1 MTILDDPRST
11 VPVERSTAGPA
22 PVPPDHRIRRGF
34 RRGALTLVGLLAL
47 LYVLW
52 VGFLWWFDVDSF
64 FGKSPSQ
71 VWEWLNDAESGAE
84 RRAELLDAFWYTA
97 EESALGYVVGTVVA
111 VIVASLFVLS
121 SALERAVMPI
131 ALALRSVPIVAL
143 VPLLAYVFGRGTLG
157 SMVIITIIVWF
168 PTLVLV
174 TTGLRSVSA
183 EAVDLMSAY
192 HASPLTTL
200 WKIRMPS
207 AVPALFA
214 SAKIGVPLAV
224 LGSLLNGW
232 LSSGTGLGN
241 LMVLSTTSSQYS
253 RLWAAVALVTVGSVV
268 VVAVIDALETMAV
281 ARFAPDRGT
290 R

>member
-1 MTILDDPRST
+1 MGAPAMSI
-11 VPVERSTAGPA
+11 VERSNAVTAAPA
-22 PVPPDHRIRRGF
+22 PEHRVRHGLA
-34 RRGALTLVGLLAL
+34 RGALTLVGLLAL
-47 LYVLW
+47 LYLLW
-52 VGFLWWFDVDSF
+52 IGFLAYFDVNSF

-71 VWEWLNDAESGAE
+71 VWEWLQDPGSGAE
-84 RRAELLDAFWYTA
+84 RRAELLDAFWFTA
-97 EESALGYVVGTVVA
+97 KESTLGYLVGTVVA
-111 VIVASLFVLS
+111 MAVASLFVLS

-143 VPLLAYVFGRGTLG
+143 IPLLAYIFGRGSMG

-174 TTGLRSVSA
+174 TSGLRSVSA
-183 EAVDLMSAY
+183 QSIDLMAAY
-192 HASPLTTL
+192 DASPLTTL
-200 WKIRMPS
+200 WKVRMPS

-232 LSSGTGLGN
+232 LSSGTGLGS

-253 RLWAAVALVTVGSVV
+253 RLWAAVALVTVSSVL
-268 VVAVIDALETMAV
+268 VVAVIDAFESIAV
-281 ARFAPDRGT
+281 GRYAPDRAA

>member
-1 MTILDDPRST
+1 MSAPDLPGAVTPTI
-11 VPVERSTAGPA
+11 GK
-22 PVPPDHRIRRGF
+22 DHRLRRGLV
-34 RRGALTLVGLLAL
+34 RGALTLLGLLVL

-52 VGFLWWFDVDSF
+52 IGFLWFFDVDSF

-71 VWEWLNDAESGAE
+71 VWEWLQDPDAGAE
-84 RRAELLDAFWYTA
+84 RRAELLDAFWFTA
-97 EESALGYVVGTVVA
+97 KESTLGYLVGTLVA
-111 VIVASLFVLS
+111 VAVASLFVLS

-143 VPLLAYVFGRGTLG
+143 VPLLAYIFGRGSMG

-174 TTGLRSVSA
+174 TSGLRSVSA
-183 EAVDLMSAY
+183 QAVDLMAAY
-192 HASPLTTL
+192 DASPLTTL

-253 RLWAAVALVTVGSVV
+253 RLWAAVVLVTLSSVL
-268 VVAVIDALETMAV
+268 VVAVIDAFEAIAV
-281 ARFAPDRGT
+281 GRYAPDRSA

>member
-1 MTILDDPRST
+1 MSAPDLPGAVTPTI
-11 VPVERSTAGPA
+11 GK
-22 PVPPDHRIRRGF
+22 DHRLRRGLV
-34 RRGALTLVGLLAL
+34 RGALTLLGLLVL

-52 VGFLWWFDVDSF
+52 IGFLWFFDVDSF

-71 VWEWLNDAESGAE
+71 VWEWLQDPESGAE
-84 RRAELLDAFWYTA
+84 RRAELLDAFWFTA
-97 EESALGYVVGTVVA
+97 KESTLGYLVGTLVA
-111 VIVASLFVLS
+111 VAVASLFVLS

-143 VPLLAYVFGRGTLG
+143 VPLLAYIFGRGSMG

-174 TTGLRSVSA
+174 TSGLRSVSA
-183 EAVDLMSAY
+183 QAVDLMAAY
-192 HASPLTTL
+192 DASPLTTL

-253 RLWAAVALVTVGSVV
+253 RLWAAVVLVTLSSVL
-268 VVAVIDALETMAV
+268 VVAVIDAFEAIAV
-281 ARFAPDRGT
+281 GRYAPDRSA

>member
-1 MTILDDPRST
+1 MSFVDRSSAIT
-11 VPVERSTAGPA
+11 TAAA
-22 PVPPDHRIRRGF
+22 PEHRVRHGLLRA
-34 RRGALTLVGLLAL
+34 ALTLVGLLAL

-52 VGFLWWFDVDSF
+52 IGFLWFFDVNSF

-71 VWEWLNDAESGAE
+71 VWEWLQDPGAGAE
-84 RRAELLDAFWYTA
+84 RRAELLDAFWFTA
-97 EESALGYVVGTVVA
+97 KESTLGYLVGTVVA
-111 VIVASLFVLS
+111 MAVASLFVLS

-143 VPLLAYVFGRGTLG
+143 IPLLAYIFGRGAMG

-174 TTGLRSVSA
+174 TSGLRSVSA
-183 EAVDLMSAY
+183 QSIDLMAAY
-192 HASPLTTL
+192 DASPLTTL
-200 WKIRMPS
+200 WKVRMPS

-232 LSSGTGLGN
+232 LSSGTGLGS

-253 RLWAAVALVTVGSVV
+253 RLWAAVALVTVSSVL
-268 VVAVIDALETMAV
+268 VVAVIDAFESIAV
-281 ARFAPDRGT
+281 GRYAPDRAA

>member
-1 MTILDDPRST
+1 LQDP
-11 VPVERSTAGPA
+11 
-22 PVPPDHRIRRGF
+22 D
-34 RRGALTLVGLLAL
+34 
-47 LYVLW
+47 
-52 VGFLWWFDVDSF
+52 
-64 FGKSPSQ
+64 
-71 VWEWLNDAESGAE
+71 SGAQ
-84 RRAELLDAFWYTA
+84 RRTELLDAFWFTA
-97 EESALGYVVGTVVA
+97 KESTLGYLVGTIVA
-111 VIVASLFVLS
+111 VAVASLFVLS

-143 VPLLAYVFGRGTLG
+143 IPLLAYIFGRGAVG

-174 TTGLRSVSA
+174 TSGLRSVSA
-183 EAVDLMSAY
+183 QSVDLMAIY
-192 HASPLTTL
+192 DASPLTTL
-200 WKIRMPS
+200 WKVRMPS

-232 LSSGTGLGN
+232 LSSGTGLGS

-253 RLWAAVALVTVGSVV
+253 RLWAAVALVTVSSVV
-268 VVAVIDALETMAV
+268 VVAVIDALETIAV
-281 ARFAPDRGT
+281 GRYAPDRVA

>member
-1 MTILDDPRST
+1 MSAPDLPGAVTPTI
-11 VPVERSTAGPA
+11 GK
-22 PVPPDHRIRRGF
+22 DHRVRRGLV
-34 RRGALTLVGLLAL
+34 RGALTLLGLLVL

-52 VGFLWWFDVDSF
+52 IGFLWFFDVDSF
-64 FGKSPSQ
+64 FGKSPTQ
-71 VWEWLNDAESGAE
+71 VWEWLQDPESGAE
-84 RRAELLDAFWYTA
+84 RRAELLDAFWFTA
-97 EESALGYVVGTVVA
+97 KESTLGYLVGTLVA
-111 VIVASLFVLS
+111 VAVASLFVLS

-143 VPLLAYVFGRGTLG
+143 VPLLAYIFGRGSMG

-174 TTGLRSVSA
+174 TSGLRSVSA
-183 EAVDLMSAY
+183 QAVDLMAAY
-192 HASPLTTL
+192 DASPLTTL

-253 RLWAAVALVTVGSVV
+253 RLWAAVALVTLSSVL
-268 VVAVIDALETMAV
+268 VVAVIDAFETIAV
-281 ARFAPDRGT
+281 GRYAPDRSA

>member
-1 MTILDDPRST
+1 MSAPDLPGAVTPTI
-11 VPVERSTAGPA
+11 GK
-22 PVPPDHRIRRGF
+22 DHRLRRGLV
-34 RRGALTLVGLLAL
+34 RGALTLLGLLVL

-52 VGFLWWFDVDSF
+52 IGFLWFFDVDSF

-71 VWEWLNDAESGAE
+71 VWEWLQDPESGAE
-84 RRAELLDAFWYTA
+84 RRAELLDAFWFTA
-97 EESALGYVVGTVVA
+97 KESTLGYLVGTLVA
-111 VIVASLFVLS
+111 VAVASLFVLS

-143 VPLLAYVFGRGTLG
+143 VPLLAYIFGRGSMG

-174 TTGLRSVSA
+174 TSGLRSVSA
-183 EAVDLMSAY
+183 QAVDLMAAY
-192 HASPLTTL
+192 DASPLTTL

-253 RLWAAVALVTVGSVV
+253 RLWAAVVLVTLSSVL
-268 VVAVIDALETMAV
+268 VVAVIDAFESIAV
-281 ARFAPDRGT
+281 GRYAPDRSA

>member
-1 MTILDDPRST
+1 MSASDRPGT
-11 VPVERSTAGPA
+11 VTATSG
-22 PVPPDHRIRRGF
+22 PDHRVRRGMV
-34 RRGALTLVGLLAL
+34 RGALTLVGLLGL

-52 VGFLWWFDVDSF
+52 IGFLAYFEVDSF

-71 VWEWLNDAESGAE
+71 VWEWLQDPESGAE
-84 RRAELLDAFWYTA
+84 RRAELLDAFWFTA
-97 EESALGYVVGTVVA
+97 KESTVGYLVGTLVA
-111 VIVASLFVLS
+111 IAVASLFVLS

-143 VPLLAYVFGRGTLG
+143 IPLLAYIFGRGSTG

-174 TTGLRSVSA
+174 TSGLRSVSA
-183 EAVDLMSAY
+183 QAVDLMAAY
-192 HASPLTTL
+192 DASPLTTL
-200 WKIRMPS
+200 WKVRMPS

-232 LSSGTGLGN
+232 LSSGTGLGS

-253 RLWAAVALVTVGSVV
+253 RLWAAVVLVTLSSVV
-268 VVAVIDALETMAV
+268 VVAVIDAVESIAV
-281 ARFAPDRGT
+281 GRYAPDRAA

>member
-1 MTILDDPRST
+1 MSAPDLPGAVTPTI
-11 VPVERSTAGPA
+11 GK
-22 PVPPDHRIRRGF
+22 DHRLRRGLV
-34 RRGALTLVGLLAL
+34 RGALTLLGLLVL

-52 VGFLWWFDVDSF
+52 IGFLWFFDVNSF

-71 VWEWLNDAESGAE
+71 VWEWLQDPDAGAE
-84 RRAELLDAFWYTA
+84 RRAELLDAFWFTA
-97 EESALGYVVGTVVA
+97 KESTLGYLVGTLVA
-111 VIVASLFVLS
+111 VAVASLFVLS

-143 VPLLAYVFGRGTLG
+143 VPLLAYIFGRGSMG

-174 TTGLRSVSA
+174 TSGLRSVSA
-183 EAVDLMSAY
+183 QAVDLMAAY
-192 HASPLTTL
+192 DASPLTTL

-253 RLWAAVALVTVGSVV
+253 RLWAAVVLVTLSSVL
-268 VVAVIDALETMAV
+268 VVAVIDAFEAIAV
-281 ARFAPDRGT
+281 GRYAPDRSA

>member
-1 MTILDDPRST
+1 MSM
-11 VPVERSTAGPA
+11 VERSSALTPA
-22 PVPPDHRIRRGF
+22 PAPEHRVRHGLV
-34 RRGALTLVGLLAL
+34 RGALTLVGLLTL
-47 LYVLW
+47 LYLLW
-52 VGFLWWFDVDSF
+52 IGFLAYFEVNSF

-71 VWEWLNDAESGAE
+71 VWEWLQDPGAGAE
-84 RRAELLDAFWYTA
+84 RRTELLDAFWFTA
-97 EESALGYVVGTVVA
+97 KESTLGYLVGTVVA
-111 VIVASLFVLS
+111 MAVASLFVLS

-143 VPLLAYVFGRGTLG
+143 IPLLAYIFGRGAMG

-174 TTGLRSVSA
+174 TSGLRSVSA
-183 EAVDLMSAY
+183 QSIDLMAAY
-192 HASPLTTL
+192 DASPLTTL
-200 WKIRMPS
+200 WKVRMPS

-232 LSSGTGLGN
+232 LSSGTGLGS

-253 RLWAAVALVTVGSVV
+253 RLWAAVALVTVSSVL
-268 VVAVIDALETMAV
+268 VVAVIDAFESIAV
-281 ARFAPDRGT
+281 GRYAPDRAA

>member
-1 MTILDDPRST
+1 MSASDRPGAINATS
-11 VPVERSTAGPA
+11 GPE
-22 PVPPDHRIRRGF
+22 HRVRRGLV
-34 RRGALTLVGLLAL
+34 RGALTLVGLLGF

-52 VGFLWWFDVDSF
+52 IGFLAYFEVDSF

-71 VWEWLNDAESGAE
+71 VWEWLQDPESGAE
-84 RRAELLDAFWYTA
+84 RRAELLDAFWFTA
-97 EESALGYVVGTVVA
+97 KESALGYLVGTFVA
-111 VIVASLFVLS
+111 TAVASLFVLS

-143 VPLLAYVFGRGTLG
+143 IPLLAYIFGRGSTG

-174 TTGLRSVSA
+174 TSGLRSVSA
-183 EAVDLMSAY
+183 QAVDLMAAY
-192 HASPLTTL
+192 DASPLTTL
-200 WKIRMPS
+200 WKVRMPS

-214 SAKIGVPLAV
+214 AAKIGVPLAV

-232 LSSGTGLGN
+232 LSSGTGLGS

-253 RLWAAVALVTVGSVV
+253 RLWAAVGLVTLSSVV
-268 VVAVIDALETMAV
+268 VVAVIDAVESIAV
-281 ARFAPDRGT
+281 GHYAPDRAA

>member
-1 MTILDDPRST
+1 MT
-11 VPVERSTAGPA
+11 VPDRPSAISITTGPQ
-22 PVPPDHRIRRGF
+22 HRVRRGLIQ
-34 RRGALTLVGLLAL
+34 GVLTLVGLLGL

-52 VGFLWWFDVDSF
+52 IGFLSFFEVDSF

-71 VWEWLNDAESGAE
+71 VWEWLQDPESGGE
-84 RRAELLDAFWYTA
+84 RRTELLDAFWFTA
-97 EESALGYVVGTVVA
+97 KESTLGYLVGTLVA
-111 VIVASLFVLS
+111 IAVASLFVLS
-121 SALERAVMPI
+121 NALERAVMPI

-143 VPLLAYVFGRGTLG
+143 IPLLAYIFGRGSTG

-174 TTGLRSVSA
+174 TSGLRSVSA
-183 EAVDLMSAY
+183 QAVDLMAAY
-192 HASPLTTL
+192 DASPLTTL
-200 WKIRMPS
+200 WKVRMPS

-232 LSSGTGLGN
+232 LSSGTGLGS

-253 RLWAAVALVTVGSVV
+253 RLWAAVALVTLSSVV
-268 VVAVIDALETMAV
+268 VVAVIDAVESIAV
-281 ARFAPDRGT
+281 GRYAPDRAA

>member
-1 MTILDDPRST
+1 MSAPDLPGAVTPTI
-11 VPVERSTAGPA
+11 GK
-22 PVPPDHRIRRGF
+22 DHRLRRGLV
-34 RRGALTLVGLLAL
+34 RGALTLLGLLVL

-52 VGFLWWFDVDSF
+52 IGFLWFFDVDSF

-71 VWEWLNDAESGAE
+71 VWEWLQDPESGAE
-84 RRAELLDAFWYTA
+84 RRAELLDAFWFTA
-97 EESALGYVVGTVVA
+97 KESTLGYLVGTLVA
-111 VIVASLFVLS
+111 IAVASLFVLS

-143 VPLLAYVFGRGTLG
+143 VPLLAYIFGRGSMG

-174 TTGLRSVSA
+174 TSGLRSVSA
-183 EAVDLMSAY
+183 QAVDLMAAY
-192 HASPLTTL
+192 DASPLTTL

-253 RLWAAVALVTVGSVV
+253 RLWAAVALVTLSSVL
-268 VVAVIDALETMAV
+268 VVAVIDAFEAIAV
-281 ARFAPDRGT
+281 GRYAPDRSA

>member
-1 MTILDDPRST
+1 MS
-11 VPVERSTAGPA
+11 VPDRPGAITATA
-22 PVPPDHRIRRGF
+22 APDHRVRRGLVQ
-34 RRGALTLVGLLAL
+34 GALTLVGLLAL

-52 VGFLWWFDVDSF
+52 IGFLSFFDVDSF

-71 VWEWLNDAESGAE
+71 VWEWLQDPESGAE
-84 RRAELLDAFWYTA
+84 RRTELLDAFWFTA
-97 EESALGYVVGTVVA
+97 KESTLGYLVGTLVA
-111 VIVASLFVLS
+111 IAVASLFVLS
-121 SALERAVMPI
+121 NALERAVMPI

-143 VPLLAYVFGRGTLG
+143 IPLLAYIFGRGSTG

-174 TTGLRSVSA
+174 TSGLRSVSA
-183 EAVDLMSAY
+183 QAVDLMAAY
-192 HASPLTTL
+192 DASPLTTF
-200 WKIRMPS
+200 WKVRMPS

-232 LSSGTGLGN
+232 LSSGTGLGS

-253 RLWAAVALVTVGSVV
+253 RLWAAVALVTLSSVV
-268 VVAVIDALETMAV
+268 VVAVIDAVESIAV
-281 ARFAPDRGT
+281 GRYAPDRAA

>member
-1 MTILDDPRST
+1 MSAPDLPGAVTPTI
-11 VPVERSTAGPA
+11 GK
-22 PVPPDHRIRRGF
+22 DHRLRRGLV
-34 RRGALTLVGLLAL
+34 RGALTLLGLLVL

-52 VGFLWWFDVDSF
+52 IGFLWFFDVDSF

-71 VWEWLNDAESGAE
+71 VWEWLQDPDAGAE
-84 RRAELLDAFWYTA
+84 RRAELLDAFWFTA
-97 EESALGYVVGTVVA
+97 KESTLGYLVGTLIAVA
-111 VIVASLFVLS
+111 VASLFVLS

-143 VPLLAYVFGRGTLG
+143 VPLLAYIFGRGSMG

-174 TTGLRSVSA
+174 TSGLRSVSA
-183 EAVDLMSAY
+183 QAVDLMAAY
-192 HASPLTTL
+192 DASPLTTL

-253 RLWAAVALVTVGSVV
+253 RLWAAVVLVTLSSVL
-268 VVAVIDALETMAV
+268 VVAVIDAFEAIAV
-281 ARFAPDRGT
+281 GRYAPDRSA